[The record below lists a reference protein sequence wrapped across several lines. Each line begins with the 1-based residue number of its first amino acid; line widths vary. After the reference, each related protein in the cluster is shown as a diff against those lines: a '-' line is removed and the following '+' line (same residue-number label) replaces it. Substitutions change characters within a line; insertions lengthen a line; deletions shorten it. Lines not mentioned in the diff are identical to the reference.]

1 MEVGQAGVDG
11 VLAAHLV
18 ERVSK
23 TVIEAVPLLLQH
35 TEGDLAQV
43 HLANRCH
50 APHDPALVSTVAS
63 YCWQQLF

>member
-1 MEVGQAGVDG
+1 MEAGQVGVDG

-23 TVIEAVPLLLQH
+23 TVIEAAPLLLQH

-63 YCWQQLF
+63 HCWQ

>member
-1 MEVGQAGVDG
+1 MEAGQAGVDG

-35 TEGDLAQV
+35 TEGYLAQV
-43 HLANRCH
+43 HRDNRCH

-63 YCWQQLF
+63 HC